1 MLLVFQAFRRL
12 QAFWPSGEDTLVAVG
27 PVEYLVVAFPGSRVT
42 GAIAPALAEAVG
54 SGAARILDLT
64 FVHRE
69 ADGTLKLMELQDLDP
84 EELAALERVEGE
96 VAGLLSAEDV
106 EALGLRVP
114 PGSSAALIV
123 WEDLWAVPLTR
134 AVDAAGGELVAH
146 ERIPAGVARAAVRAA
161 RPGGAAAVVGALS
174 KPGERVR
181 RHQQERIAPEPEG
194 RDDVID
200 RLERLAELKKQDVLT
215 DAEFAAQKT
224 RILAD

>member
-1 MLLVFQAFRRL
+1 M
-12 QAFWPSGEDTLVAVG
+12 AVG
-27 PVEYLVVAFPGSRVT
+27 PVEYLVVAFPGNRLT
-42 GAIAPALAEAVG
+42 GAVAPALAEAVG
-54 SGAARILDLT
+54 SGSVRILDLT
-64 FVHRE
+64 FVRRE
-69 ADGTLKLMELQDLDP
+69 ADGRLEVLELQDLDQ

-96 VAGLLSAEDV
+96 AAGLLSTEDI

-123 WEDLWAVPLTR
+123 WEDLWAVPVTR
-134 AVDAAGGELVAH
+134 AVEAAGGELVAH
-146 ERIPAGVARAAVRAA
+146 ERIPAVVARAAVRTAS
-161 RPGGAAAVVGALS
+161 GGTEGGFLS
-174 KPGERVR
+174 APGERPQR
-181 RHQQERIAPEPEG
+181 DGRDRIAPEPQA